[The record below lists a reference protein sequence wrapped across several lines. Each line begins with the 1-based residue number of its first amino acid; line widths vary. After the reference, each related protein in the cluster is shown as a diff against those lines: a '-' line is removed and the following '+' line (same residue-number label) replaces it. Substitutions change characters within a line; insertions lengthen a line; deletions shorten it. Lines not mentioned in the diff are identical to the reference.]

1 MRHEDVKDAPEKLA
15 AQGALTRILLEQRV
29 DLYRRHL
36 DESESWSDEWHSA
49 GFESEYLPRLNASEL
64 AELQAEL
71 DTLIHKYQARG
82 KGRRGGGRHP
92 GSRERRRPRVRLPL
106 PRLSPGEDELP

>member
-36 DESESWSDEWHSA
+36 DESGSWSDEWHSA

-82 KGRRGGGRHP
+82 RAAEAAGDTQGRENVAVHVYGFP
-92 GSRERRRPRVRLPL
+92 FRV
-106 PRLSPGEDELP
+106 